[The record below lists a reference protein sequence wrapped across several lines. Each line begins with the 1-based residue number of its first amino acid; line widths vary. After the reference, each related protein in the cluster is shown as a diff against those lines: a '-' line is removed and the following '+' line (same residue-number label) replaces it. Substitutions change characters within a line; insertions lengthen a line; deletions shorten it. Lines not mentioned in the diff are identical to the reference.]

1 MNPRYLLTIN
11 TAYIQREL
19 TMTTENITT
28 LLKFIVSAVV
38 SFVTVAVSVN
48 FEKWIPSSTYRLWR
62 LTRRSET
69 VVAEMESSRNDLN
82 RFSFGLVANAI
93 NRKIAHKS
101 FRRMLG
107 PNGGSRVFS
116 GWGFTTP
123 GCLFA
128 SLLLAGPSDYAFWRF
143 CFLLLF
149 PENPKDP
156 LPDAAFLFFVL
167 GLTGECASLM
177 FAIPLSRHFIG
188 SFGINEFVDPFFN
201 KTYAVKGAKGTLI
214 FCRGLLER
222 IYTAKTVCIC
232 RDMALCC
239 FVSVFF
245 MPIPLLI
252 RQRWGQQY
260 HWAVVAEYIFSVWLI
275 LLLIFVTGVEIGFR
289 FTLHKE
295 KVKAKKDCSWIEHIP
310 TK

>member
-19 TMTTENITT
+19 TMITEDITT

-123 GCLFA
+123 GCLLAILFLA
-128 SLLLAGPSDYAFWRF
+128 SPSAYVFWRF
-143 CFLLLF
+143 YFLLF
-149 PENPKDP
+149 FWGNPKDP
-156 LPDAAFLFFVL
+156 IPFDRVSFLILGWIGVFVSL
-167 GLTGECASLM
+167 LLTPG
-177 FAIPLSRHFIG
+177 LSRHFIG
-188 SFGINEFVDPFFN
+188 SLAITEFIDPFFN
-201 KTYAVKGAKGTLI
+201 KPYAVKGTKGTLI

-222 IYTAKTVCIC
+222 ILTTKTARRC
-232 RDMALCC
+232 RDTALFC
-239 FVSVFF
+239 FASVFF
-245 MPIPLLI
+245 IPIPLMI
-252 RQRWGQQY
+252 MQRLGPQY
-260 HWAVVAEYIFSVWLI
+260 HWPAVNEVIVYVLVGITMVGI
-275 LLLIFVTGVEIGFR
+275 EIRFR
-289 FTLHKE
+289 FMLYKE
-295 KVKAKKDCSWIEHIP
+295 KVKAKRDCSWI
-310 TK
+310 KA